1 MISISEA
8 HLIILLADIYNSTYA
23 LLVLKY
29 LEDNGYSP
37 HTASVLMKQ
46 MFMTAFPRLVDD
58 GPHVTE
64 DNVEEYLIRQRRVM
78 NSYAE
83 HKKKTTLLGTFA
95 RSAGGYHGHGWW

>member
-1 MISISEA
+1 MF
-8 HLIILLADIYNSTYA
+8 LLF
-23 LLVLKY
+23 LQY

-37 HTASVLMKQ
+37 HTSSVLMKQ
-46 MFMTAFPRLVDD
+46 MFMTAFPKLTDD
-58 GPHVTE
+58 GPEINE

>member
-1 MISISEA
+1 MSEG
-8 HLIILLADIYNSTYA
+8 HLIILCTGCYSQPTFLQ
-23 LLVLKY
+23 Y

-58 GPHVTE
+58 GPQVTE

-83 HKKKTTLLGTFA
+83 HKKKTTWLGTFA
-95 RSAGGYHGHGWW
+95 QSGGYHGHGWW